1 MAGER
6 AAAAGREGAAGGS
19 GGAARTGLVLATA
32 AVAQFLVSLDLSVVN
47 VGLPEIGA
55 ALGFGE
61 VGLTWVIH
69 AYALT
74 FGGLLLLGGKAADRY
89 GQKRMLLVG
98 LGLFGVA
105 SLLGGF
111 ATEPGHLVAARAAQ
125 GVGAAALAPA
135 GLALLTAT
143 FPGGRARVRAFG
155 IWSATNAA
163 GGALGVLIGGVLTE
177 YAGWRWV
184 MFVNVPMALIALAM
198 TWRGVASDGSRGPAG
213 GGERGIEGHGGDGGG
228 KRGRPDVLGG
238 VLATGGM
245 SLLVFGIVRT
255 DRHAW
260 TSAVTVT
267 TLAVALALLTAF
279 VLVERTTRRDPLVRL
294 GLLANRAVLGAI
306 TYTLVIGA
314 AMASSFYFMS
324 LYLQRV
330 LGNGAAQTGLQF
342 LPFALGV
349 VAGSV
354 LAVKLGYRYAPRL
367 LLAGGGLLTAAGFAW
382 FGLVDADGSYAADVL
397 GPSILASVGFGLV
410 LGPLVSVATGGVAAH
425 EAGMAS
431 GLLNSARQL
440 GAALGLAALGTA
452 AHDRTGGSATPAALN
467 DGYALGLTLC
477 AVLLLVA
484 VLIATTVLPRR
495 GAENPGRG
503 DADGKQ
509 PEGADDAPPPSADGE
524 QQEAAGDAPP
534 RHTEAPPPHAEAQPP
549 YRDAHPA
556 HSDARPTHPHAHP
569 AADEADSASRA
580 AQPPSRTVSK
590 LLRPH
595 LRGFAAV
602 VFLQVVG
609 ALAGLVPLLAVVELG
624 RALLAPGPVDRD
636 RVWAVVAVGAAGLF
650 VRLLFTA
657 ASSGAGHLLD
667 GRVQLS
673 FRRRLA
679 ARLGSVP
686 IGWFSRR
693 RTGELA
699 KVVGEDVG
707 AMHPLIAHAPSEL
720 ISAFVVPAA
729 SLAYLFT
736 VDWRLTLVTLVPVV
750 LALAHV
756 PLFMAPARVRDQEE
770 FDAAMG
776 RISSASV
783 EFVQGIAE
791 VKAFGGGER
800 AHRAF
805 RTAADDFTDTFK
817 RMVHGLSPIGAGMQ
831 VALSPP
837 FVLLVVLV
845 GGTSMITAGAL
856 APADLLP
863 FLFLGLGLTAP
874 VAALGHGFDD
884 LQGARRAVGRIRDV
898 LDVDPLPQPARPLT
912 PRGHRIEL
920 RGVRFG
926 YGPEREVLRGI
937 DLVLEP
943 GTVTAVVGPSG
954 SGKSTLVQ
962 LLPRFFDPDRGA
974 VLLGGVDL
982 RDMAGSDLYRA
993 VSFVFQDVRLLR
1005 ASVADNI
1012 ALAVPQAGRQDVI
1025 GAARRAHIHDRI
1037 LELPRGY
1044 DTVIGQ
1050 EAELSGG
1057 EAQRLSLAR
1066 ALLAAAPVLVLD
1078 EATSFADPQTELA
1091 VRRTLAAPAGDDRTT
1106 LVIAHR
1112 LETVAE
1118 ADTVVM
1124 LADGAIAEQGSPSE
1138 LLARDG
1144 AFAAF
1149 WRTYRSAA
1157 ADDEEPRPE
1166 APPGPGA
1173 PPAADPAPTPARA
1186 TAGHGGVRQGD
1197 ERR

>member
-1 MAGER
+1 M
-6 AAAAGREGAAGGS
+6 
-19 GGAARTGLVLATA
+19 LATA
-32 AVAQFLVSLDLSVVN
+32 AVVQFLVSLDLSVVN

-55 ALGFGE
+55 ALGFGD

-89 GQKRMLLVG
+89 GRKRMLLVG

-155 IWSATNAA
+155 IWSAMNAA

-184 MFVNVPMALIALAM
+184 MFVNVPMALVALAM
-198 TWRGVASDGSRGPAG
+198 TWRGVAADGPRGRV
-213 GGERGIEGHGGDGGG
+213 GGEARSGDPDEGRGREG
-228 KRGRPDVLGG
+228 GRPDVLGG

-267 TLAVALALLTAF
+267 TLAVALALLAAF
-279 VLVERTTRRDPLVRL
+279 VLVERTTSRDPLVRL
-294 GLLANRAVLGAI
+294 GLLANRAVLGAL

-330 LGNGAAQTGLQF
+330 LGNGPAETGLQF

-354 LAVKLGYRYAPRL
+354 LAVKLGYRYAPKV

-382 FGLVDADGSYAADVL
+382 FGLVDADGTYAVDVL

-410 LGPLVSVATGGVAAH
+410 LGPLVNVATGGVAAH

-452 AHDRTGGSATPAALN
+452 AHHRTGDARTPAALN

-477 AVLLLVA
+477 AALLLVA
-484 VLIATTVLPRR
+484 VLIATTVLARRPEEAPPRTD
-495 GAENPGRG
+495 A
-503 DADGKQ
+503 DADGTE
-509 PEGADDAPPPSADGE
+509 PEADAPHAGPPVIPRAVHAE
-524 QQEAAGDAPP
+524 GDPAQAP
-534 RHTEAPPPHAEAQPP
+534 TPPPYA
-549 YRDAHPA
+549 
-556 HSDARPTHPHAHP
+556 DARPAAERTEP
-569 AADEADSASRA
+569 APRA
-580 AQPPSRTVSK
+580 ARPTPTRTISG

-595 LRGFAAV
+595 LRGFTAV
-602 VFLQVVG
+602 VLLQVVG

-624 RALLAPGPVDRD
+624 RTLLSPGPVDRD
-636 RVWAVVAVGAAGLF
+636 RVWAVVAAGAAGLL

-657 ASSGAGHLLD
+657 ASSGVGHLLD

-679 ARLGSVP
+679 ARLGRVP

-699 KVVGEDVG
+699 KVVGEDVA

-729 SLAYLFT
+729 SLVYLFS
-736 VDWRLTLVTLVPVV
+736 VDWRLTLITLIPVV
-750 LALAHV
+750 VALAHV

-783 EFVQGIAE
+783 EFAQGIAE
-791 VKAFGGGER
+791 VKAFGGGDR

-805 RTAADDFTDTFK
+805 RTAADDFADTFK

-856 APADLLP
+856 SPADLLP
-863 FLFLGLGLTAP
+863 FLLLGLGLTAP

-898 LDVDPLPQPARPLT
+898 LDVDPLPQPTRPRT
-912 PRGHRIEL
+912 PQGHRVEL

-926 YGPEREVLRGI
+926 YEAEREVLRGI

-954 SGKSTLVQ
+954 SGKSTLVR

-982 RDMAGSDLYRA
+982 RDMAGPDLYRT

-1012 ALAVPQAGRQDVI
+1012 ALAVPRADREDI
-1025 GAARRAHIHDRI
+1025 ISAARRAHIHDRI

-1044 DTVIGQ
+1044 ETVIGA

-1078 EATSFADPQTELA
+1078 EATSFADPQIELA
-1091 VRRTLAAPAGDDRTT
+1091 VRRTLATPAGDDRTT
-1106 LVIAHR
+1106 LIIAHR

-1124 LADGAIAEQGSPSE
+1124 LADGQIAEQGSPAE
-1138 LLARDG
+1138 LLARG
-1144 AFAAF
+1144 GSFADF
-1149 WRTYRSAA
+1149 WHAHRSATAHDAEKWPA
-1157 ADDEEPRPE
+1157 ADTRPVS
-1166 APPGPGA
+1166 APTAAKPSPTAPALDTPLAPAA
-1173 PPAADPAPTPARA
+1173 PPAGA
-1186 TAGHGGVRQGD
+1186 TTTHGVRQGD
-1197 ERR
+1197 EPR